1 MKCLKVSKTEQIYAL
16 CDVSHTGI
24 RVFYRLNHVTI
35 EKCYKEPSA
44 AALEIKNILSNAELE
59 EKDLFENLKVS
70 LLAYNLELKEDF

>member
-1 MKCLKVSKTEQIYAL
+1 M

-24 RVFYRLNHVTI
+24 RVFYTLNHVTI

-59 EKDLFENLKVS
+59 EKDLFENS
-70 LLAYNLELKEDF
+70 G